1 MTIRV
6 IKHHL
11 RLPILLVAASEILVF
26 LAAPYVAT
34 AFVPDAWQGGM
45 GLEDPILWHRSL
57 LFAAAALLC
66 FTATGLYDA
75 RQRSSLGGISV
86 RVVAGVLGVLVL
98 TAIMS
103 YLVPALALDPR
114 LWLASLAVAGAG
126 TLVVRAVFS
135 RVVDEDAFKRR
146 VLVYGAGRRAVT
158 IVQLRRRVDRR
169 GFVVV
174 GYVPAPSEGT
184 PCVPAAALLDGDEPL
199 SAACLRLDVDEVVV
213 AMDDRR
219 REFPMNELLQCRL
232 DGVEVTDVV
241 TFLEREA
248 GKVRLD
254 VLNPSWIIFSEGF
267 SRGRLHA
274 AAERVLDVA
283 ASLFLLGLTWPVMLL
298 TAIAIKIEDG
308 LRAPAFYRQRR
319 VGERGR
325 VFELLKFR
333 SMRVDAEADGSPRWA
348 TRGDSRVTRVGTFIR
363 KVRID
368 ELPQVFNV
376 LRGDMSFVGPRPE
389 RPEFVR
395 EFEAR
400 IPFYRERHTIKPGIT
415 GWAQIC
421 YPYGSSERDA
431 IEKLQYDL
439 YYVKN
444 HSVLF
449 YLVILLLT
457 VEVIVWGKGAR

>member
-1 MTIRV
+1 MSIRV
-6 IKHHL
+6 IRHHL
-11 RLPILLVAASEILVF
+11 RLPILLVAAAELVIF
-26 LAAPYVAT
+26 LAVPYLAAGIFADVWAE
-34 AFVPDAWQGGM
+34 VRPSV
-45 GLEDPILWHRSL
+45 DPYLWHRSL
-57 LFAAAALLC
+57 LFAAAGLLA

-75 RQRSSLGGISV
+75 RQRSSLGGILL
-86 RVVAGVLGVLVL
+86 RVSAGMVAVFAI
-98 TAIMS
+98 TAIAS
-103 YLVPALALDPR
+103 YLVPPIALERRIWLTAL
-114 LWLASLAVAGAG
+114 LLAGGG
-126 TLVVRAVFS
+126 TMAVRAVFGQ
-135 RVVDEDAFKRR
+135 VVDQEAFKRR
-146 VLVYGAGRRAVT
+146 VLVYGAGRRAMS
-158 IVQLRRRVDRR
+158 IAQLRRRVDRR
-169 GFVVV
+169 GFHVL
-174 GYVPAPSEGT
+174 GYLPAPSDAGIQ
-184 PCVPAAALLDGDEPL
+184 VPARDLLDSGETLP
-199 SAACLRLDVDEVVV
+199 AACARLDADEVVV

-219 REFPMNELLQCRL
+219 QAFPMNDLLQCRL
-232 DGVEVTDVV
+232 DGLDVTDIV

-267 SRGRLHA
+267 SRGRVHET
-274 AAERVLDVA
+274 AERVLDLL
-283 ASLFLLGLTWPVMLL
+283 ASLCLLLLALPVMLL
-298 TAIAIKIEDG
+298 TALAIKLEDG
-308 LRAPAFYRQRR
+308 PRAPVFYRQTR
-319 VGERGR
+319 VGQGGHI
-325 VFELLKFR
+325 FQLLKFR
-333 SMRVDAEADGSPRWA
+333 SMGVDAEADGAPRWA
-348 TRGDSRVTRVGTFIR
+348 TRGDSRVTRVGSFIR

-395 EFEAR
+395 DFEQR

-421 YPYGSSERDA
+421 YPYGSSEKDT

-457 VEVIVWGKGAR
+457 VEVIIWGKGAR

>member
-11 RLPILLVAASEILVF
+11 HLPVLLVAAAEVLVF
-26 LAAPYVAT
+26 MAAPYIAA
-34 AFVPDAWQGGM
+34 AFVPDVWQAGM
-45 GLEDPILWHRSL
+45 GLEDPTLWHRSL

-75 RQRSSLGGISV
+75 RQRSALGGIFL
-86 RVVAGVLGVLVL
+86 RVIAGVLGVFAL
-98 TAIMS
+98 TAMVS
-103 YLVPALALDPR
+103 YLVPSLALEQR
-114 LWLASLAVAGAG
+114 HWLASLVVAGTG
-126 TLVVRAVFS
+126 TLVVRAIFS
-135 RVVDEDAFKRR
+135 RVVDQDTFKRR
-146 VLVYGAGRRAVT
+146 VLVYGAGQRAAA
-158 IVQLRRRVDRR
+158 ISKLRRRVDRR

-174 GYVPAPSEGT
+174 GYVPAPSDGP
-184 PCVPAAALLDGDEPL
+184 PCVPTETLLEDDVSLPG
-199 SAACLRLDVDEVVV
+199 ACARLEVDEVVM

-219 REFPMNELLQCRL
+219 RDFPMHELLQCRL
-232 DGVEVTDVV
+232 DGIDVTDVV

-248 GKVRLD
+248 GKVWLD

-267 SRGRLHA
+267 SRGRVHA
-274 AAERVLDVA
+274 AAERLLDVL
-283 ASLFLLGLTWPVMLL
+283 ASLLLLAVTWPVMLL
-298 TAIAIKIEDG
+298 AAIAIKLEDG
-308 LRAPAFYRQRR
+308 LGAPVLYRQTR

-348 TRGDSRVTRVGTFIR
+348 TRGDSRVTRVGAFIR

-395 EFEAR
+395 DFEDR

-431 IEKLQYDL
+431 VEKLQYDL